1 MVTNIFQWRSLK
13 TRVTLVTL
21 AIFIGGIW
29 SLAFYASR
37 MLHEDM
43 QRLLGEQ
50 QFASATFIAR
60 DLDQELG
67 DRLHALETISG
78 RLHPTEL
85 DNASG
90 LQKFLEDR
98 TIFQG
103 LFNAGVVIYR
113 RDGTAIAEVPRTGE
127 RIGVNYMKRNVIAA
141 ALNEGRATISP
152 PVVDNLLLA
161 PALAMAVPIRD
172 AQGIVIGALSG
183 ETNMDRPNFL
193 DKIKEG
199 RYGKT
204 GGYLLIAPQHRLIIT
219 ATDTSRIMQK
229 LPAPGAHPLIDRFIQ
244 GFEGYTVFVNPMGV
258 EVLSSAVRVPV
269 TGWILATTL
278 PTEEAFAPIRAMQ
291 RHMLLATILLTLLAG
306 SLTWWFL
313 KRQLTPLSVAVGALT
328 SMSGSKQP
336 LLPLPITRL
345 DEIGDLIGGFN
356 RLLGTLNHRETL
368 LRQILDTSSVAI
380 FLVDLNGRI
389 TQANQ
394 RMAEM
399 FGCSL
404 EALEG
409 SEYVT
414 LVHPSERDIAR
425 QKMLALL
432 ASTIPAVDLDRRY
445 WRADH
450 SEFWG
455 RLTGKRF
462 FDANGEEHGLVGVI
476 ADITERKQ
484 AQDVLRA
491 SEERSHAIAESAFDA
506 IITADEAGRIVGW
519 NPAAERI
526 FGYTESE
533 IIGQALTQLMSAR
546 DRDAHLAGFH
556 RARTDGVPGVLGKRI
571 EVTGVRKDASE
582 FPMDLTRS
590 KWVGQ
595 GGLFFTGIVRD
606 ISERR
611 AQETQLKLAA
621 QVFAQAREGITVTDA
636 QRNIIMV
643 NEAFTGISGY
653 TEAEVLGKNPRV
665 MSSGRQDPEF
675 YRAMWALIN
684 TEGHWAG
691 EIWNRHKNGTVYAE
705 WLEIS
710 VLRDAKGQ
718 VTHYA
723 GTFSDLSASK
733 AAENRI
739 QWLSHFDA
747 LTGLPNHAMLEDRTT
762 LAISMMQRANEPLTM
777 MLVGFDH
784 FRSVNDALG
793 PQVGDTLLME
803 MAKRLSHA
811 LREQDTVAR
820 SGGKEFVLVLP
831 GTSSGG
837 AAHLAAELLWK
848 LAEPYDLGD
857 QETTLT
863 ASIGIATYP
872 DNGGDFNTL
881 FKAAVIA
888 LHRAQALGRDSFH
901 FYSEDIYQQVLAREH
916 MTKALRH
923 AVKLD
928 QLQLVYQPLVDLQT
942 GQISGMEAL
951 LRWQHPELGAVSP
964 AQFIP
969 LAEESGLIKN
979 IGEWVL
985 RRACRDIRNWLD
997 SGLTIPP
1004 VAINVSPLQFRDPDL
1019 VAQVRNALSG
1029 SRLDAG
1035 LIYIEVTE
1043 SALMDN
1049 VPGSEAMLKELKDLG
1064 IKLSLDDFGTG
1075 YSSLSYLKRFSFD
1088 KVKIDQSFVR
1098 DVATSQSDNVLV
1110 KVIISMAHGL
1120 GMKVVAEGVETE
1132 AQCEIMRSSVCDE
1145 IQGYFFSR
1153 PVSAP
1158 GIEKLFAEGR
1168 QLPPHLLRLQKP
1180 QRTLLL
1186 VDDEP
1191 NIVASLKRLFRRDG
1205 LLILTASSGAE
1216 GLDMLSRYKVDVI
1229 ISDQRMPGMSGVEFL
1244 RAAKASHPGTIRIV
1258 LSGFTELQSVT
1269 DAINEGAVYRF
1280 LTKPWDDE
1288 QLREHVQQAFAYKE
1302 LQEENEQLN
1311 IKIRT
1316 TNQELVAANR
1326 QLGEVLQQAHHQ
1338 LGRDETSLA
1347 IMREALQHIPLPV
1360 IGVDKDGL
1368 MALVNTAAE
1377 RLFAREGPLLGIELA
1392 STLPTLDATLAIS
1405 AEGLPH
1411 ELLIEGNNYLVKW
1424 DTMGAHSRS
1433 QGKLVTFTPSG
1444 ART

>member
-1 MVTNIFQWRSLK
+1 MLTNIFQWRSLK
-13 TRVTLVTL
+13 TRVTLVAL

-37 MLHEDM
+37 MLREDM

-50 QFASATFIAR
+50 QFTSATFIAR
-60 DLDQELG
+60 NLNQEMD
-67 DRLHALETISG
+67 DRLYALENVG
-78 RLHPTEL
+78 RKLAPAIL
-85 DNASG
+85 ANPAA
-90 LQKFLEDR
+90 LQTFLEDR
-98 TIFQG
+98 TVFQR
-103 LFNAGVVIYR
+103 LFNAGIITYA
-113 RDGTAIAEVPRTGE
+113 RDGTAIAEVPSSSE
-127 RIGVNYMKRNVIAA
+127 RVGVNYIGRDFIAA
-141 ALNEGRATISP
+141 ALNDGKATISA
-152 PVVDNLLLA
+152 PVIDKKLQA
-161 PALAMAVPIRD
+161 PVFAITVPIRD
-172 AQGIVIGALSG
+172 ARGVVIGALAG
-183 ETNMDRPNFL
+183 ETNMAVPNFL

-204 GGYLLIAPQHRLIIT
+204 GGYLLVAPQHRLIVT
-219 ATDTSRIMQK
+219 ATDKSRIMAA
-229 LPAPGAHPLIDRFIQ
+229 LPAPGVHPLIDRFIQ
-244 GFEGYTVFVNPMGV
+244 GFEGYVVMVNPLGV
-258 EVLSSAVRVPV
+258 EVLSSAVRIPAA
-269 TGWILATTL
+269 GWIMASTL

-291 RHMLLATILLTLLAG
+291 QRMLLATILLTLLAG

-328 SMSGSKQP
+328 SMSDAKQP
-336 LLPLPITRL
+336 LRPLPIGRL
-345 DEIGDLIGGFN
+345 DEISDLIGGFN
-356 RLLGTLNHRETL
+356 RLLETQNYRETL

-414 LVHPSERDIAR
+414 LVHPTERDIAR
-425 QKMLALL
+425 KKMLALL
-432 ASTIPAVDLDRRY
+432 ASAIPSVDTDRLY
-445 WRADH
+445 WRADQ

-491 SEERSHAIAESAFDA
+491 SEERSRAITESAFDA
-506 IITADEAGRIVGW
+506 IITSDHAGNIVGW
-519 NPAAERI
+519 NHGAETL

-533 IIGQALTQLMSAR
+533 AMGQALTQLMPVR
-546 DRDAHLAGFH
+546 YREGHLAGMNRIRGGGAH
-556 RARTDGVPGVLGKRI
+556 RVIGKKI
-571 EVTGVRKDASE
+571 ELHGLRRDASE
-582 FPMDLTRS
+582 FELELTIA
-590 KWVGQ
+590 KWEGHE
-595 GGLFFTGIVRD
+595 GLNFTAIISD
-606 ISERR
+606 ITERK
-611 AQETQLKLAA
+611 AHQTQIKLAA
-621 QVFAQAREGITVTDA
+621 QVFAQSREGIVVTDA
-636 QRNIIMV
+636 QRNIILV
-643 NEAFTGISGY
+643 NEAYTRITGYS
-653 TEAEVLGKNPRV
+653 EAEVLGKNPRV
-665 MSSGRQDPEF
+665 MSSGRQGPEF
-675 YRAMWALIN
+675 YRAMWALIDK
-684 TEGHWAG
+684 EGHWAG
-691 EIWNRHKNGTVYAE
+691 EIWNQHKNGTVYAE

-747 LTGLPNHAMLEDRTT
+747 LTGLPNRALLADRAT
-762 LAISMMQRANEPLTM
+762 LALSMAQRASEPLTM

-784 FRSVNDALG
+784 FNSVNDALG
-793 PQVGDTLLME
+793 HQLGDALLLE
-803 MAKRLSHA
+803 MSKRLSRA

-820 SGGKEFVLVLP
+820 PGGKEFVLVLP

-872 DNGGDFNTL
+872 DNGGNFNTL

-923 AVKLD
+923 AAKLD

-969 LAEESGLIKN
+969 LAEDSGLIKS

-985 RRACRDIRNWLD
+985 RRACRDIRSWLD
-997 SGLTIPP
+997 SGLKIPP

-1029 SRLDAG
+1029 SQLDAG
-1035 LIYIEVTE
+1035 LIYVEVTE

-1064 IKLSLDDFGTG
+1064 VKLSLDDFGTG
-1075 YSSLSYLKRFSFD
+1075 YSSLNHLKRFSFD

-1098 DVATSQSDNVLV
+1098 DVATSQSDSVLV
-1110 KVIISMAHGL
+1110 KVIIAMAHGL

-1132 AQCEIMRSSVCDE
+1132 AQCEIMRSSICDE

-1158 GIEKLFAEGR
+1158 AIEKLFSEGR
-1168 QLPPHLLRLQKP
+1168 QLPPHLLRLKKP

-1205 LLILTASSGAE
+1205 LLILTAGSGAE
-1216 GLDMLSRYKVDVI
+1216 GLDMLSKYKVDVI
-1229 ISDQRMPGMSGVEFL
+1229 VSDQRMPGMTGIEFL
-1244 RAAKASHPGTIRIV
+1244 RAAKASHPDTIRIV

-1302 LQEENEQLN
+1302 LQEENQQLN

-1326 QLGEVLQQAHHQ
+1326 QLSEVLQQAHHQ

-1360 IGVDKDGL
+1360 IGVDNDGL
-1368 MALVNTAAE
+1368 MALVNAAAE

-1392 STLPTLDATLAIS
+1392 SALPTLDATLTAS

-1444 ART
+1444 ARA